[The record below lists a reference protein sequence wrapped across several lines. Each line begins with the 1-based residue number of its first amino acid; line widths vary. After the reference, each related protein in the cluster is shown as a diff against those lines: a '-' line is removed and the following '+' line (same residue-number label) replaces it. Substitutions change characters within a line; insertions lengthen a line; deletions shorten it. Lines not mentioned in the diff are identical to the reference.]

1 MNIANRDY
9 SLVISSNNKLNL
21 LFVVYKWLCIF
32 VIYFNR
38 TKDGIKDYLM
48 VQVSKIEPR
57 VKCFRGVF
65 ICLTTQRDAL

>member
-32 VIYFNR
+32 VIYFTR
-38 TKDGIKDYLM
+38 TKDEIKDYLM
-48 VQVSKIEPR
+48 VQVSKI
-57 VKCFRGVF
+57 
-65 ICLTTQRDAL
+65 